1 MTNLEGAVDEHE
13 RRKYWRSNLTLM
25 SVLLAI
31 WALVSFG
38 AGIFFADALNNIEI
52 GGFPLGFWF
61 ANQGSILVF
70 LALIA
75 IYVWRM
81 DKLDESYGI
90 DINDIDEYEQGAH

>member
-1 MTNLEGAVDEHE
+1 MDEKD
-13 RRKYWRSNLTLM
+13 RQAYWRSNLTLM
-25 SVLLAI
+25 AVLLSI

-38 AGIFFADALNNIEI
+38 AGIFFADALNEIEI
-52 GGFPLGFWF
+52 IGFPLGFWF

-81 DKLDESYGI
+81 DKLDEKYGI
-90 DINDIDEYEQGAH
+90 DVDDIDDYEGEVHHS

>member
-1 MTNLEGAVDEHE
+1 MDEQA
-13 RRKYWRSNLTLM
+13 RRAYWRSNLRLM
-25 SVLLAI
+25 AILLAI

-38 AGIFFADALNNIEI
+38 AGIFFADALNEIEI
-52 GGFPLGFWF
+52 AGFPLGFWF

-81 DKLDESYGI
+81 DKLDQSYGI
-90 DINDIDEYEQGAH
+90 DIDDYEGEVHHS